1 MQELGSTIGWRAA
14 AALGVSIAA
23 DALDYIAAPIMS
35 IPIVGD
41 IPDAIVT
48 SILFGITKSKRSTL
62 INAIEFIPF
71 LGDLVPTYTISTLL
85 WLYSESKKKRSIV
98 SP

>member
-1 MQELGSTIGWRAA
+1 VLQELTRALGWRAA

-35 IPIVGD
+35 IPIIGD
-41 IPDAIVT
+41 IPDAVVT
-48 SILFGITKSKRSTL
+48 SILFAITRSKRSTL

-71 LGDLVPTYTISTLL
+71 IGDLVPTFTISTLL
-85 WLYSESKKKRSIV
+85 WMYRESKKKQPIS
-98 SP
+98 